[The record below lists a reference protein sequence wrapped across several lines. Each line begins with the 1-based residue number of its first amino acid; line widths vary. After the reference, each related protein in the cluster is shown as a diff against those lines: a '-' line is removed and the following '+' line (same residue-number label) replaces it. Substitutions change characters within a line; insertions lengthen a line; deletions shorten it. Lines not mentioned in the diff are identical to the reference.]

1 MLPIVRWTSDEGRC
15 ADLSLVTVVEVY
27 VVRSVQIRKEVNL
40 IAGLDLGTS
49 TNLDFGYTQS
59 SIYRKQGT
67 CIHGDSDGADAT

>member
-40 IAGLDLGTS
+40 IAGLDLGI
-49 TNLDFGYTQS
+49 NLDFGYTQS
-59 SIYRKQGT
+59 SICKQGT
-67 CIHGDSDGADAT
+67 CIHGDSDGAVAT